1 MLRRNKV
8 LWENRGENSHLSRGV
23 SMASCRSCHLS
34 WAGRMSSLG
43 ERGLVVMGQRP
54 GPVGV
59 RKAWDVNN
67 NLLTRLR

>member
-1 MLRRNKV
+1 MLRGDKV
-8 LWENRGENSHLSRGV
+8 LWENRGENSHLSSVGQ
-23 SMASCRSCHLS
+23 HGFLEKLPLS
-34 WAGRMSSLG
+34 WAGGMSSPG

-67 NLLTRLR
+67 NLLTRL